1 MIRKI
6 ARPMIASVYIAD
18 GADSL
23 LNTSEHT
30 EAAETLIKR
39 ARAILPREYARRVP
53 RDPELVVRAVAG
65 AKVAS
70 GASLAVGFLPRVSA
84 ATLAVL
90 AVPTMISRHAFWET
104 QDKAERNARRSG
116 FLTNLALLGG
126 LAITSVDTAGK
137 PGLKWRANKAAE
149 VTSKKVQQA
158 LPTRSETEKF
168 GDSARDWFEDASDKV
183 TEYAHRAQDYYVD
196 HKDEWKDTAT
206 ATAAA
211 ATAAAA
217 GTAHKVSDYFQDN
230 KDDWLAAAQD
240 NAATARKS
248 FVQAAAKA
256 QERADDALA
265 TAEKKSGRA
274 AKKARKNADKLQ
286 SRADKAI
293 GKAQKKV
300 GKKVDD
306 LLNQ

>member
-23 LNTSEHT
+23 LNSSEHV
-30 EAAETLIKR
+30 ENAEVLIKR
-39 ARAILPREYARRVP
+39 ARAILPRSYARRVP
-53 RDPELVVRAVAG
+53 RDPELVVRTVAG

-70 GASLAVGFLPRVSA
+70 GASLAVGFMPRVSA
-84 ATLAVL
+84 TVLAAM

-116 FLTNLALLGG
+116 FLTSLALLGG

-137 PGLKWRANKAAE
+137 PGLKWRANRAAE
-149 VTSKKVQQA
+149 VTSKKVQKA
-158 LPTRSETEKF
+158 LPTKSETEKF
-168 GDSARDWFEDASDKV
+168 GDSARDWFGDASDKV
-183 TEYAHRAQDYYVD
+183 TEYATRAQDYYAD

-211 ATAAAA
+211 ATTAAA
-217 GTAHKVSDYFQDN
+217 GAAHKVSDYFQDN

-240 NAATARKS
+240 NAETARKGI
-248 FVQAAAKA
+248 VQAAAKA
-256 QERADDALA
+256 QERADSALVA
-265 TAEKKSGRA
+265 ADKKSGRA

-293 GKAQKKV
+293 GKAQKKLGV
-300 GKKVDD
+300 
-306 LLNQ
+306 

>member
-18 GADSL
+18 GVDSL
-23 LNTSEHT
+23 LNTSDHVEH
-30 EAAETLIKR
+30 ADVLIKR
-39 ARAILPREYARRVP
+39 VRTVLPREYARRLP
-53 RDPELVVRAVAG
+53 RDPEVVVRALAG

-70 GASLAVGFLPRVSA
+70 GASLAVGFLPRLSA
-84 ATLAVL
+84 TMLAAL
-90 AVPTMISRHAFWET
+90 AVPTMISRNAFWET
-104 QDKAERNARRSG
+104 QDKAERSARRSG

-126 LAITSVDTAGK
+126 LAITSVDTDGK

-168 GDSARDWFEDASDKV
+168 GDSARDWFEDTSDKV
-183 TEYAHRAQDYYVD
+183 TEYAHRAQDYYDD
-196 HKDEWKDTAT
+196 HKDEWKDSAT

-211 ATAAAA
+211 ATAAAT
-217 GTAHKVSDYFQDN
+217 GTAHKVTDYFKDN

-248 FVQAAAKA
+248 FVRAATKA

-265 TAEKKSGRA
+265 AAEKKSGRA
-274 AKKARKNADKLQ
+274 AKQARKNADKLQ
-286 SRADKAI
+286 ARADKAI
-293 GKAQKKV
+293 DKAQKKV
-300 GKKVDD
+300 GDI
-306 LLNQ
+306 LPG

>member
-23 LNTSEHT
+23 LNTSEHV
-30 EAAETLIKR
+30 EHAELLIKR

-70 GASLAVGFLPRVSA
+70 GASLAVGFLPRLSA
-84 ATLAVL
+84 TVLAAM
-90 AVPTMISRHAFWET
+90 AVPTMLSRHAFWET

-137 PGLKWRANKAAE
+137 PSLKWRANKAAA
-149 VTSKKVQQA
+149 VANKKVQKA
-158 LPTRSETEKF
+158 LPTKSETEKF
-168 GDSARDWFEDASDKV
+168 GDSARDWFEEASDKV

-206 ATAAA
+206 ATAAS

-256 QERADDALA
+256 QERADDALVA
-265 TAEKKSGRA
+265 AEKKSGRA
-274 AKKARKNADKLQ
+274 AKQARKNADKLQ
-286 SRADKAI
+286 ARADKAI
-293 GKAQKKV
+293 GKAQKKIGDV
-300 GKKVDD
+300 
-306 LLNQ
+306 LS

>member
-23 LNTSEHT
+23 LNTSEHV
-30 EAAETLIKR
+30 EHAELLIKR

-70 GASLAVGFLPRVSA
+70 GASLAVGFLPRLSA
-84 ATLAVL
+84 TVLAVM
-90 AVPTMISRHAFWET
+90 AVPTMLSRHAFWET

-137 PGLKWRANKAAE
+137 PSLKWRANKAAA
-149 VTSKKVQQA
+149 VANKKVQKA
-158 LPTRSETEKF
+158 LPTKSETEKF
-168 GDSARDWFEDASDKV
+168 GDSARDWFEEASDKV

-206 ATAAA
+206 ATAAS

-256 QERADDALA
+256 QERADDALVA
-265 TAEKKSGRA
+265 AEKKSGRA
-274 AKKARKNADKLQ
+274 AKQARKNADKLQ
-286 SRADKAI
+286 ARADKAI
-293 GKAQKKV
+293 GKAQKKIGDV
-300 GKKVDD
+300 
-306 LLNQ
+306 LS

>member
-1 MIRKI
+1 MMIRKI

-39 ARAILPREYARRVP
+39 ARTILPREYARRVP
-53 RDPELVVRAVAG
+53 RDPELVVRAVG
-65 AKVAS
+65 GTKVAAG
-70 GASLAVGFLPRVSA
+70 GALAVGFLPRVSA
-84 ATLAVL
+84 AVL
-90 AVPTMISRHAFWET
+90 AATAIPTMISRHAFWET
-104 QDKAERNARRSG
+104 QDKAERSARRSG

-126 LAITSVDTAGK
+126 LFITSADTAGK

-149 VTSKKVQQA
+149 VTSKKVHKA
-158 LPTRSETEKF
+158 LPTKSETEKF
-168 GDSARDWFEDASDKV
+168 TDAARDWFDEATDKV
-183 TEYAHRAQDYYVD
+183 TEYAHRAQDYYED
-196 HKDEWKDTAT
+196 NKDDWKDSAT

-211 ATAAAA
+211 ATTATAAA
-217 GTAHKVSDYFQDN
+217 AHKVSDYFQDN

-240 NAATARKS
+240 NAKTARKG
-248 FVQAAAKA
+248 FVQAAATA
-256 QERADDALA
+256 QKRADEALVA
-265 TAEKKSGRA
+265 AEKKSGRA

-293 GKAQKKV
+293 GKAQKKLGV
-300 GKKVDD
+300 
-306 LLNQ
+306 